1 MSMNLTGFVKSLL
14 PSFDK
19 SDLETDMEISLD
31 EISVITESYTQLEEI
46 FKVSKP
52 ESKEVKDLFKEFYK
66 ELKEVKP
73 KVKLSPTENFA
84 ADTLTL
90 MKNVKINGDHLLK
103 EISDSVNDVVV
114 SQALTAYKVNLLR
127 SVAHYY
133 FMTRFATDLVN
144 FIYVSEA
151 DHAGMELTKEYKLN
165 PKQKQFITK
174 NLWIYARMVA
184 VYGDDHAHFQDKLS
198 SVGEITIPK
207 DSADEAVSVYEADKI
222 DVFNNL
228 PQGFVGSPIYTVRMI
243 FSQWEAD
250 RYRSMKDKKRLLEL
264 RYLHLKLMKEQNQ
277 SDINIE
283 KEIMH
288 LQKRLT
294 DLDFKISKIESD
306 VE

>member
-73 KVKLSPTENFA
+73 KVKLTPTENFA

-184 VYGDDHAHFQDKLS
+184 VYGDDHTHFQDKLS

-228 PQGFVGSPIYTVRMI
+228 PQGFVGSPVYTVRMI

>member
-52 ESKEVKDLFKEFYK
+52 ESKEVKDLIKEFYK

-73 KVKLSPTENFA
+73 KVKLAPVENLA

-174 NLWIYARMVA
+174 NLWIYARMLA
-184 VYGDDHAHFQDKLS
+184 VYGNEHTHFQDKLS

-207 DSADEAVSVYEADKI
+207 DSVDEAVSIYEADKI

-228 PQGFVGSPIYTVRMI
+228 PQGFVGSPIYTIRMI

-294 DLDFKISKIESD
+294 DLDYKLSKIESD

>member
-52 ESKEVKDLFKEFYK
+52 ESKEVKDLMKEFYK
-66 ELKEVKP
+66 ELKDTKP

-84 ADTLTL
+84 VDTLTL

-114 SQALTAYKVNLLR
+114 SQALTAFKINLLR

-151 DHAGMELTKEYKLN
+151 DHAGMELSKEYKLN

-174 NLWIYARMVA
+174 NLWVYARMLA
-184 VYGDDHAHFQDKLS
+184 VYGDDHAHFQERLS
-198 SVGEITIPK
+198 SVEEITIPK
-207 DSADEAVSVYEADKI
+207 DAVEEAVTVYEADKI

-228 PQGFVGSPIYTVRMI
+228 PQGFIGSPIYTVRMI

-294 DLDFKISKIESD
+294 DLDYKLSKIEAD

>member
-73 KVKLSPTENFA
+73 KVKLTPTENFA

-184 VYGDDHAHFQDKLS
+184 VYGDDHAQFQDKLS

-228 PQGFVGSPIYTVRMI
+228 PQGFVGSPVYTVRMI

-294 DLDFKISKIESD
+294 DLDYKLSKIEVD

>member
-52 ESKEVKDLFKEFYK
+52 ESKEVKDLIKEFYK

-73 KVKLSPTENFA
+73 KVKLAPVENLA

-174 NLWIYARMVA
+174 NLWIYARMLA
-184 VYGDDHAHFQDKLS
+184 VYGNEHTHFQDKLS

-207 DSADEAVSVYEADKI
+207 DSVDEAVSVYEVDKI

-228 PQGFVGSPIYTVRMI
+228 PQGFVGSPIYTIRMI

-294 DLDFKISKIESD
+294 DLDYKLAKIESD